1 MPRLSALLWPPAGPA
16 PRCARLRM
24 PSFWRRAALAPAP
37 CAVRGMS
44 SAAASSPRVPISL
57 LSGFL
62 GSGKTTL
69 LTELLHNK
77 GGLRVGVVVNDVA
90 SVNIDAKLVRDRS
103 SRQPR
108 VQKCLPSSY

>member
-1 MPRLSALLWPPAGPA
+1 
-16 PRCARLRM
+16 M
-24 PSFWRRAALAPAP
+24 PSLWRAALVQR
-37 CAVRGMS
+37 AVRGFS
-44 SAAASSPRVPISL
+44 SGAPKWGKVPISL

-103 SRQPR
+103 SRNG
-108 VQKCLPSSY
+108 SSVNFFA